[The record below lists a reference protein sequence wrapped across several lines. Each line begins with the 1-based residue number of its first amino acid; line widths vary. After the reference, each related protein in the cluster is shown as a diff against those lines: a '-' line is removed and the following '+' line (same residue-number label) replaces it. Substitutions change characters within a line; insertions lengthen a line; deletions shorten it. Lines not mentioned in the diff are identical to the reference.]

1 MKPLPGKICVKLL
14 WDKCFQSLV
23 NVEVHYPPI
32 DWARFY
38 WKLHVARNEFIGQL
52 SRNDPHLRQYERWAW
67 AGVLPCHSMPQ
78 QYKMSV
84 SNLVTSL
91 GKDFKGECAVLSFVL
106 SRAKRWM
113 FIWTRINLSFFTSPS
128 AYNPCCAPFPRWTSL
143 IQQLFTVPDKETLG
157 SSPARSLWT
166 QTYFRLGNT
175 SAFAG

>member
-1 MKPLPGKICVKLL
+1 MWKFITHPLIERDFIGNSTSRGTNLLVSYHAMIPICVIMSGKHER
-14 WDKCFQSLV
+14 V
-23 NVEVHYPPI
+23 
-32 DWARFY
+32 FY
-38 WKLHVARNEFIGQL
+38 HAT
-52 SRNDPHLRQYERWAW
+52 A
-67 AGVLPCHSMPQ
+67 CHSMPQ

-91 GKDFKGECAVLSFVL
+91 AMGKDFKGECAVLSFVL

-143 IQQLFTVPDKETLG
+143 IQQLFTVSDKETLG

>member
-1 MKPLPGKICVKLL
+1 MLPKLSECGSSL
-14 WDKCFQSLV
+14 PTHWLSEILLETPRRAERIYWSVITQWSPSASIWAVNMSGCFT
-23 NVEVHYPPI
+23 
-32 DWARFY
+32 
-38 WKLHVARNEFIGQL
+38 
-52 SRNDPHLRQYERWAW
+52 
-67 AGVLPCHSMPQ
+67 MPQ
-78 QYKMSV
+78 HATKMSV

-91 GKDFKGECAVLSFVL
+91 AMGKDFKGECAVLSFVL
-106 SRAKRWM
+106 SREKRWI